1 MAKTKVTAL
10 LHTHNH
16 GLQLVR
22 ALDSLR
28 PCDEVLVVDHASA
41 DDTVKVA
48 RDHGARVVQG
58 VAGVDHG
65 AYAHDAQNDW
75 ILCLLPSESLAEE
88 LEASLLEWREEEHA
102 GAAPGFNVGVR
113 MQNGEG
119 WKFLPAEMRLVNRK
133 QLNWVGDLPPLNP
146 NAPSLK
152 GHLLRIPKDGD

>member
-1 MAKTKVTAL
+1 MAKTKITAL
-10 LHTHNH
+10 LHTCNN
-16 GLQLVR
+16 GLHLGR

-28 PCDEVLVVDHASA
+28 PCDEVVVVDHGSA

-48 RDHGARVVQG
+48 REHGARIVQG

-75 ILCLLPSESLAEE
+75 LLCLLPSESLAEE
-88 LEASLLEWREEEHA
+88 LETSLLEWREKEHA
-102 GAAPGFNVGVR
+102 GASSGFNVGVR
-113 MQNGEG
+113 VQNGEG

-133 QLNWVGDLPPLNP
+133 QLNWVGDLPPTDA

-152 GHLLRIPKDGD
+152 GHLLRIPNGSD